1 MSGYHAGDT
10 VKVNMKDGRAE
21 YWRVHG
27 IFPNR
32 VEETDPDV
40 LFFVEQFPGVVNGT
54 FSFIQYLP
62 DSDQWEAVVTMKCRR
77 ITRSTAEAVDKAL
90 IERYG
95 SNWRLWVHSHTATK
109 DLHVIYWS

>member
-1 MSGYHAGDT
+1 MSEYHEGDT

-62 DSDQWEAVVTMKCRR
+62 DSDQWEAVVTMKCRK
-77 ITRSTAEAVDKAL
+77 IKRSIAEAVDRELNK
-90 IERYG
+90 RYG
-95 SNWRLWVHSHTATK
+95 SNWKLWVHSHRTTK
-109 DLHVIYWS
+109 DLHVMYWS